1 MMTIKNGL
9 VLYGV
14 NLEPMETNV
23 IIDDEGEI
31 VKLSSNDVQGE
42 VVDASGCIV
51 CPAFINAHTHIGDS
65 FIKDLGDGLSIEEL
79 VKPPHG
85 LKHECLAKV
94 SREELISSMHESA
107 KDMLYN
113 GISTFIDFREG
124 GVNGVN
130 MLKEAVYD
138 LPINVCI
145 LGRDDRFYDE
155 DIGID
160 EVRSIT
166 SELLRCCDGVGLSG
180 LSDIRFEVVE
190 AIVDVCNGEGKIS
203 AIHVAEYYELQEE
216 SIDKSGES
224 EIKRALLAKC
234 GVLVHGTFPVLDD
247 FKVVGEFSP
256 FIVSCPRSNGMLGSG
271 LPPVSSYLD
280 EGVDVCLGSD
290 NVMFNSPDMFREMEY
305 VLKSTRGA
313 YRSRKFCARDVLKMC
328 TINGFKILG
337 KDISI
342 REGNVSD
349 ILIIKRKSNDPW
361 LSIVNRSSSADIV
374 QFIIGN
380 EMS

>member
-1 MMTIKNGL
+1 MTIKNGL

-23 IIDDEGEI
+23 IIDDKGEI

-85 LKHECLAKV
+85 LKHECLAKA
-94 SREELISSMHESA
+94 SREEVISSMHESA
-107 KDMLYN
+107 RDMLYN

-203 AIHVAEYYELQEE
+203 AIHVAEYYELQED
-216 SIDKSGES
+216 SVDKTGES

-234 GVLVHGTFPVLDD
+234 GVLVHGTYPVLDD
-247 FKVVGEFSP
+247 FKAVGESSP
-256 FIVSCPRSNGMLGSG
+256 FIVCCSRSNGMLGSG

-361 LSIVNRSSSADIV
+361 LSIVNRSSSVDIV

-380 EMS
+380 EMN